1 METETETMVGA
12 KTTPIRGPDLAT
24 DVASALLRF
33 VLGIIFSGHAL
44 QKLGWFEG
52 GGYPTNI
59 SSQSEFVGFFGYDH
73 THVMAWLVTL
83 TEAVSGV
90 LLLAG
95 LFTPL
100 AVAGVMGISFQ
111 FIAGPQWSAGLF
123 GDTSGAGG
131 FEFTLVI
138 FGAAAALGFI
148 GAGRFSLD
156 SRLPWSLRGW
166 RWGSASVA
174 LAMIVGTIVLAWFG
188 VGLGGHPPSLPSP

>member
-1 METETETMVGA
+1 MEIETETETMVGA
-12 KTTPIRGPDLAT
+12 NTTPITGADLAT
-24 DVASALLRF
+24 DVASAVLRI
-33 VLGIIFSGHAL
+33 VLGIIFLGRAL

-52 GGYPTNI
+52 DGYPTSI
-59 SSQSEFVGFFGYDH
+59 SSQSHFVGFFGYDH
-73 THVMAWLVTL
+73 ADLMAWLVTL

-100 AVAGVMGISFQ
+100 AAAGMMGITFQ

-138 FGAAAALGFI
+138 RCGCAARIHRCWTLLA
-148 GAGRFSLD
+148 RQ
-156 SRLPWSLRGW
+156 P
-166 RWGSASVA
+166 ASVVA
-174 LAMIVGTIVLAWFG
+174 AWMAMG
-188 VGLGGHPPSLPSP
+188 GLSP